1 MGPLSDLI
9 LRSLRERLMPL
20 LQRTAEDVV
29 LEVIER
35 KEIPSRTEF
44 QKVLSRTGEQE
55 RLLESVRDEIDQLK
69 QNSGPRISRIQV
81 TGDRR

>member
-1 MGPLSDLI
+1 
-9 LRSLRERLMPL
+9 MPL